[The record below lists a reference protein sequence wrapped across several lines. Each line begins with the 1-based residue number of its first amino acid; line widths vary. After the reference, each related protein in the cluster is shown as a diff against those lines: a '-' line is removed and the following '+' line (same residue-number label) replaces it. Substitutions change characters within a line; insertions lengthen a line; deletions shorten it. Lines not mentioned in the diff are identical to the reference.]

1 MYAFVPIAVRIKNEY
16 LLQWWKTDR
25 YFKPTSKYGLLG
37 FWGQVPADLL
47 ICGAAGPS
55 RASIARFGV

>member
-1 MYAFVPIAVRIKNEY
+1 MEEQQSSMGIIPHAPMGVDVLRIRIIANFEIWVV
-16 LLQWWKTDR
+16 
-25 YFKPTSKYGLLG
+25 GLL
-37 FWGQVPADLL
+37 GQVPADLL